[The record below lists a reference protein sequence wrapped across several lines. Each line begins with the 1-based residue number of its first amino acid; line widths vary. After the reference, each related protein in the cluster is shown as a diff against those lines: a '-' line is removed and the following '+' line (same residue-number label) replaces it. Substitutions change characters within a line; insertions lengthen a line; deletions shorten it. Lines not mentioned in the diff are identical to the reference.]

1 MEMPPPKEF
10 HALHAF
16 NAPAELFSMSIEE
29 RRAAIKKLTKTTG
42 PEGFP
47 PKSLTAQASIT
58 LAEEL
63 VVMGVF
69 LIFMGG
75 PLFMM
80 FGGLAVLL
88 WGTWPTKV
96 SFLVLAAVLAL
107 HPMPGEAFNKMLIKS
122 KFTTILFKYFSYRF
136 VWCDDSADTSF
147 ENAPW
152 IGTGPPHGVLP
163 FANLLSIAAIN
174 NFLGCPFVGAAA
186 SVVFHTP
193 MLRYMTL
200 YGVVPV
206 DRHSIEKAVRQG
218 KCVGIVP
225 DGVAGI
231 FKTSSDKE
239 LVAMKDRKGIARL
252 ALRTGTPIVPAYSF
266 GNTAVFSCWYDSFG
280 ILEAISRKAQASF
293 FLFWGRFGLPIPRRM
308 NVTMAFGRV
317 IEVPKVENP
326 TEEQIDEV
334 HQKIIAATKQM
345 FDLHKASLGWGDKE
359 MKFV

>member
-1 MEMPPPKEF
+1 M
-10 HALHAF
+10 A
-16 NAPAELFSMSIEE
+16 SMA
-29 RRAAIKKLTKTTG
+29 RA
-42 PEGFP
+42 
-47 PKSLTAQASIT
+47 
-58 LAEEL
+58 
-63 VVMGVF
+63 
-69 LIFMGG
+69 
-75 PLFMM
+75 
-80 FGGLAVLL
+80 
-88 WGTWPTKV
+88 WPSPSQV

-231 FKTSSDKE
+231 FKTSSHLDERGEEEK
-239 LVAMKDRKGIARL
+239 
-252 ALRTGTPIVPAYSF
+252 
-266 GNTAVFSCWYDSFG
+266 
-280 ILEAISRKAQASF
+280 
-293 FLFWGRFGLPIPRRM
+293 
-308 NVTMAFGRV
+308 VTV
-317 IEVPKVENP
+317 K
-326 TEEQIDEV
+326 
-334 HQKIIAATKQM
+334 
-345 FDLHKASLGWGDKE
+345 
-359 MKFV
+359 